1 MPLILLCSRMIT
13 VIISITVVMSRY
25 CWGFD
30 VTVNVFIAV
39 FITCLYISGSFQYC
53 HAQSCLDFAQF
64 INMIFQKNVSSCLPQ
79 DKKNHGSYSF
89 LHLLHMFYYTHS
101 IIQFKRVFPPK
112 VTTSLIWKLW
122 ENGWQPS
129 SGFFLKFIF
138 KLK

>member
-79 DKKNHGSYSF
+79 DEKTMGVIA
-89 LHLLHMFYYTHS
+89 FYICYTCF
-101 IIQFKRVFPPK
+101 IIPTVLFSSRGFFPPK
-112 VTTSLIWKLW
+112 LLPPLFESFEKMADSL
-122 ENGWQPS
+122 PVA
-129 SGFFLKFIF
+129 FF
-138 KLK
+138 